1 MADLSVKDLN
11 GLLSKSKNA
20 KSKLQADWF
29 LNLSYFAGDQWVF
42 WNNGRIDKPRLPD
55 WRVTLTD
62 NRIMPVALSRVARKL
77 KNRPVFVATPFS
89 ADEEDLSGA
98 ELAEKIL
105 QYDWQHLNL
114 SDKLHLVQLWS
125 ELTGAGFWKIYWD
138 STKGDKAEYVMTDEG
153 PYRDQADK
161 LVTRDRIQELGL
173 NDLIEQKQLQ
183 TKQIA
188 RGDITVDVL
197 SPFEVFPDP
206 LATYIHDAEWVI
218 EEKVRSKEY
227 VKDKYGIDAKEDA
240 DAPIGVAES
249 RMFTAGSGDET
260 YKGVAV
266 REYYGKASNKH
277 PEGLWAVW
285 INDKIVKY
293 EPLSKSPYVD
303 CPYVMFRS
311 QPIPGRFWPTSITS
325 QLRGPQTDLN
335 KIKSQIRENAIR
347 LGNASVMISRQ
358 ANVDYTGIPGEEIF
372 FDDTL
377 PNSMPQF
384 LRPPDLPVYVLQE
397 IDRIEA
403 SIQEISGLHEVSKA
417 SVPAGVTAASAINLL
432 QEADDTRLG
441 PEITD
446 METSLAYA
454 GNLILK
460 LRAKFND
467 DNRMIQIAGE
477 DGDWDIFEFRGTM
490 LKDNTNVE
498 VQAGSAMPRSKAAK
512 QAAMTEIFNM
522 AIQYGMNIDP
532 RQIRKFLR
540 DYEVGGLDK
549 LFANV
554 TQDEQQVVRENRK
567 LLRGEAIDIN
577 DWDDDDFH
585 IAAHEEE
592 QKSRRFERSDD
603 AARAVFQ
610 AHVNAHR
617 ERRTQQIDA
626 QAMSPPPGLEMMP
639 PQMPPLPPQQGNNA
653 PQ

>member
-11 GLLSKSKNA
+11 GLLA
-20 KSKLQADWF
+20 KSRNARQKLEADWF

-62 NRIMPVALSRVARKL
+62 NRIMPVVLSRVARKL
-77 KNRPVFVATPFS
+77 KNRPVFTATPFS
-89 ADEEDLSGA
+89 ADEEDLSAA
-98 ELAEKIL
+98 ELGEKIL
-105 QYDWQHLNL
+105 EYDWQQLHLT
-114 SDKLHLVQLWS
+114 DKLHLVQLWS
-125 ELTGAGFWKIYWD
+125 ELTGSGFWKVYWD
-138 STKGDKAEYVMTDEG
+138 STKGDKKEYVMGEDG
-153 PYRDQADK
+153 PYRDQNDN
-161 LVTRDRIQELGL
+161 LVTGDKVDELGL
-173 NDLIEQKQLQ
+173 NEMVQSGQLS
-183 TKQIA
+183 TKFIA
-188 RGDITVDVL
+188 RGDINVDVL
-197 SPFEVFPDP
+197 SPFEIYPDP
-206 LATYIHDAEWVI
+206 LSTYINDAEWII
-218 EEKVRSKEY
+218 EEKVRSLDY
-227 VKDKYGIDAKEDA
+227 VKTKYGIDAKEDA
-240 DAPIGVAES
+240 EAPIGVAES
-249 RMFTAGSGDET
+249 RMFTAAAGAET
-260 YKGVAV
+260 YKGVSV
-266 REYYGKASNKH
+266 REYYGKPSEKH
-277 PEGLWAVW
+277 PDGLWAVW

-293 EPLSKSPYVD
+293 EPLKNSPYVG

-358 ANVDYTGIPGEEIF
+358 ANVDYTGVPGEEIF

-377 PNSMPQF
+377 PNSVPQF
-384 LRPPDLPVYVLQE
+384 LRPPDLPPYVLQE

-403 SIQEISGLHEVSKA
+403 AIQEISGLHEVSKA

-460 LRAKFND
+460 LRAKYND

-477 DGDWDIFEFRGTM
+477 DGDWDIFEFRGAM
-490 LKDNTNVE
+490 LKNNTNVE

-522 AIQYGMNIDP
+522 AIQYGMPIDP

-549 LFANV
+549 LFANI
-554 TQDEQQVVRENRK
+554 TQDEQQLVRENRK
-567 LLRGEAIDIN
+567 LLRAEAIDIN

-585 IAAHEEE
+585 IAAHEEA
-592 QKSRRFERSDD
+592 QKSRRYETASDE
-603 AARAVFQ
+603 AKAIFQ

-617 ERRTQQIDA
+617 ERRTQMIEA
-626 QAMSPPPGLEMMP
+626 QTMSPPPGAMLPPGVP
-639 PQMPPLPPQQGNNA
+639 PQDPNNA
-653 PQ
+653 AQ

>member
-1 MADLSVKDLN
+1 MAELTVKDLQKKMN
-11 GLLSKSKNA
+11 KAQNVRQ
-20 KSKLQADWF
+20 KLEADWF
-29 LNLSYFAGDQWVF
+29 LNLAYFAGDQWIF
-42 WNNGRIDKPRLPD
+42 WNNGRIDRPRLPD

-62 NRIMPVALSRVARKL
+62 NRILPVAIARVARKL
-77 KNRPVFVATPFS
+77 KNRPVFTATPFS
-89 ADEEDLSGA
+89 ADEEDLNAA

-105 QYDWQHLNL
+105 EYDWSALDCH
-114 SDKLHLVQLWS
+114 DKLHSTQLWT
-125 ELTGAGFWKIYWD
+125 ELTGSAFWKVYWD
-138 STKGDKAEYVMTDEG
+138 SSKGDKADYVMTEDG
-153 PYRDQADK
+153 PYRDQNEK

-173 NDLIEQKQLQ
+173 NDLVTNGQLKTQ
-183 TKQIA
+183 SIA
-188 RGDITVDVL
+188 RGEVAVEVL
-197 SPFEVFPDP
+197 SPFEIYPDP
-206 LATYIHDAEWVI
+206 LANDIHEAEWII
-218 EEKVRSKEY
+218 ESKVRSLDY
-227 VKDKYGIDAKEDA
+227 VKGKYGFDATEDA
-240 DAPIGVAES
+240 EAPVGIAES
-249 RMFTAGSGDET
+249 RMYTTGSGSET
-260 YKGVAV
+260 YKGVKV
-266 REYYGKASNKH
+266 NEYYARPSKLH
-277 PEGLWAVW
+277 PEGHWAVW
-285 INDKIVKY
+285 INDKLIKS
-293 EPLSKSPYVD
+293 EPLSRSPYVG

-311 QPIPGRFWPTSITS
+311 QPIPGRFWPTSITT

-377 PNSMPQF
+377 PNSVPQF

-397 IDRIEA
+397 VDRIEA

-417 SVPAGVTAASAINLL
+417 SVPSGVTAASAINLL

-441 PEITD
+441 PEIAD
-446 METSLAYA
+446 MEKALSYA

-467 DNRMIQIAGE
+467 DSRMIQIAGE
-477 DGDWDIFEFRGTM
+477 DGDWDIFEFRGAM
-490 LKDNTNVE
+490 LKNNTNVE

-549 LFANV
+549 LFANI
-554 TQDEQQVVRENRK
+554 TQDEQQLVRENRI

-577 DWDDDDFH
+577 PWDDDNFH
-585 IAAHEEE
+585 IEAHEEV
-592 QKSRRFERSDD
+592 QKSSRFFK
-603 AARAVFQ
+603 AAPEAQAIFQ
-610 AHVNAHR
+610 AHVDAHR
-617 ERRTQQIDA
+617 ERRAQIVEA
-626 QAMSPPPGLEMMP
+626 QAMAPPPGMELPPGMP
-639 PQMPPLPPQQGNNA
+639 PMPPQQGNPNA